1 MAGAPERELLTRF
14 EVQKFLGKGSY
25 GSVYRVRRL
34 SDNKIYALK
43 ETNVRN
49 LSQQERQDAVNEIR
63 LLASVQQNTAIS
75 GFHEAFIDGNR
86 LCIVMEYAPFG
97 DLSRALRKR
106 QAQRKLLPEDLIWS
120 YFIQIARG
128 LQALHSQKI
137 LHRDVK
143 TANVLR
149 MSGEIVKLGDL
160 GVAKLMK
167 NNMTNTQIGTPHY
180 MPPEVWRNRPYTFN
194 SDVWALGCVLFEMC
208 TFTVPFEARSMEEL
222 RFKVMKG
229 KIPALPQVYS
239 GDMQKMVKWLMIL
252 EPSQRPNIDAVLDH
266 PSVRRRAHLAPEP
279 EPAVPQP
286 TNAVG
291 GEASDAV
298 TLGTIKVP
306 KNLRML
312 KKRLPAPNYPDQAP
326 APAPVAAAPAPIARP
341 ASHAAPAPAPVPA
354 PKPQEEDAV
363 SSRSSGSSG
372 SGGSGSNERPAV
384 AHNDRGGYNYG
395 RPVGA
400 ARPAVGEYA
409 RGVKVPVS
417 KQHDVADRKPA
428 ASRPFAAAG
437 PRGVRPEMEAR
448 ERLERGVKDLQ
459 SVREDAAARV
469 ERAKAVL
476 ARAGLVPAGI
486 KGPGEKENVDRPAA
500 LKNMR
505 VNGAGVDAGD
515 KVGVAG
521 RRVGLSNR
529 EEGANRRVGLPPSQ
543 MGQGYGGVYAQRPQ
557 RRPAPSRNFY
567 F

>member
-1 MAGAPERELLTRF
+1 MLTHASS
-14 EVQKFLGKGSY
+14 VPFLPSR
-25 GSVYRVRRL
+25 YRVRRL

-326 APAPVAAAPAPIARP
+326 PVAPAPVAAAPAPIARP
-341 ASHAAPAPAPVPA
+341 ASHAAPAPVPAPA

-521 RRVGLSNR
+521 RRVGLNNR

>member
-1 MAGAPERELLTRF
+1 MLTHASP
-14 EVQKFLGKGSY
+14 VPFLPSR
-25 GSVYRVRRL
+25 YRVRRL

-326 APAPVAAAPAPIARP
+326 PAAPAPAPVAAAPAPIARP
-341 ASHAAPAPAPVPA
+341 ASHAAPAPAPA

>member
-1 MAGAPERELLTRF
+1 M
-14 EVQKFLGKGSY
+14 
-25 GSVYRVRRL
+25 
-34 SDNKIYALK
+34 K

-149 MSGEIVKLGDL
+149 MSGEVVKLGDL

-291 GEASDAV
+291 GDSSDAV

-326 APAPVAAAPAPIARP
+326 PAAPAPAPVAAAPAPIARP
-341 ASHAAPAPAPVPA
+341 ASHAAPA

-505 VNGAGVDAGD
+505 VNGAGD

>member
-1 MAGAPERELLTRF
+1 MLTHASPAP
-14 EVQKFLGKGSY
+14 FLPSR
-25 GSVYRVRRL
+25 YRVRRL

-326 APAPVAAAPAPIARP
+326 PVAPAPVAAAPAPIARP
-341 ASHAAPAPAPVPA
+341 ASHAAPAPAPAPA

>member
-1 MAGAPERELLTRF
+1 MNPPNMLTHASP
-14 EVQKFLGKGSY
+14 VPFLPSR
-25 GSVYRVRRL
+25 YRVRRL

-326 APAPVAAAPAPIARP
+326 PAAPAPAPVAAAPAPIARP
-341 ASHAAPAPAPVPA
+341 ASHAAPAPAPAPK

>member
-1 MAGAPERELLTRF
+1 MLTHASS
-14 EVQKFLGKGSY
+14 VPFLPSR
-25 GSVYRVRRL
+25 YRVRRL

-326 APAPVAAAPAPIARP
+326 PVAPAPVAAAPAPIARP
-341 ASHAAPAPAPVPA
+341 ASHAAPAPAPAPA

-521 RRVGLSNR
+521 RRVGLNNR

>member
-1 MAGAPERELLTRF
+1 MC
-14 EVQKFLGKGSY
+14 
-25 GSVYRVRRL
+25 
-34 SDNKIYALK
+34 
-43 ETNVRN
+43 
-49 LSQQERQDAVNEIR
+49 IR
-63 LLASVQQNTAIS
+63 
-75 GFHEAFIDGNR
+75 DR
-86 LCIVMEYAPFG
+86 
-97 DLSRALRKR
+97 
-106 QAQRKLLPEDLIWS
+106 
-120 YFIQIARG
+120 
-128 LQALHSQKI
+128 
-137 LHRDVK
+137 
-143 TANVLR
+143 
-149 MSGEIVKLGDL
+149 
-160 GVAKLMK
+160 
-167 NNMTNTQIGTPHY
+167 
-180 MPPEVWRNRPYTFN
+180 
-194 SDVWALGCVLFEMC
+194 
-208 TFTVPFEARSMEEL
+208 
-222 RFKVMKG
+222 
-229 KIPALPQVYS
+229 
-239 GDMQKMVKWLMIL
+239 
-252 EPSQRPNIDAVLDH
+252 
-266 PSVRRRAHLAPEP
+266 
-279 EPAVPQP
+279 
-286 TNAVG
+286 
-291 GEASDAV
+291 
-298 TLGTIKVP
+298 
-306 KNLRML
+306 
-312 KKRLPAPNYPDQAP
+312 
-326 APAPVAAAPAPIARP
+326 
-341 ASHAAPAPAPVPA
+341 
-354 PKPQEEDAV
+354 
-363 SSRSSGSSG
+363 RSSGSSG

-486 KGPGEKENVDRPAA
+486 KGPGEKENVDQPAA

>member
-1 MAGAPERELLTRF
+1 MLTHASPAP
-14 EVQKFLGKGSY
+14 FLPSR
-25 GSVYRVRRL
+25 YRVRRL

-326 APAPVAAAPAPIARP
+326 APAAPAPAPVAAAPAPIARP
-341 ASHAAPAPAPVPA
+341 ASHAAPAPAPAPA

>member
-1 MAGAPERELLTRF
+1 MLTHASP
-14 EVQKFLGKGSY
+14 VPFLPSR
-25 GSVYRVRRL
+25 YRVRRL

-208 TFTVPFEARSMEEL
+208 TFTVPFEARSMDEL

-326 APAPVAAAPAPIARP
+326 PAAPAPAPVAAAPAPIARP

-372 SGGSGSNERPAV
+372 SGGSHTIQGWRSNERPAV

-521 RRVGLSNR
+521 RRVGLGNR

>member
-1 MAGAPERELLTRF
+1 M
-14 EVQKFLGKGSY
+14 
-25 GSVYRVRRL
+25 
-34 SDNKIYALK
+34 
-43 ETNVRN
+43 RN

-149 MSGEIVKLGDL
+149 MSGEVVKLGDL

-266 PSVRRRAHLAPEP
+266 PSVRRRAHRSRLRRI
-279 EPAVPQP
+279 
-286 TNAVG
+286 VG
-291 GEASDAV
+291 VDHRGPLGRGLDQDAQ
-298 TLGTIKVP
+298 
-306 KNLRML
+306 R
-312 KKRLPAPNYPDQAP
+312 A
-326 APAPVAAAPAPIARP
+326 
-341 ASHAAPAPAPVPA
+341 H
-354 PKPQEEDAV
+354 
-363 SSRSSGSSG
+363 
-372 SGGSGSNERPAV
+372 V
-384 AHNDRGGYNYG
+384 AHLR
-395 RPVGA
+395 VL
-400 ARPAVGEYA
+400 
-409 RGVKVPVS
+409 
-417 KQHDVADRKPA
+417 
-428 ASRPFAAAG
+428 
-437 PRGVRPEMEAR
+437 R
-448 ERLERGVKDLQ
+448 EG
-459 SVREDAAARV
+459 AARV
-469 ERAKAVL
+469 EAVQRRL
-476 ARAGLVPAGI
+476 AQGHRQV
-486 KGPGEKENVDRPAA
+486 VDVHGRLRSLQFVQP
-500 LKNMR
+500 
-505 VNGAGVDAGD
+505 
-515 KVGVAG
+515 VAG
-521 RRVGLSNR
+521 ELERAHEQPRLPRQVPVLDVP
-529 EEGANRRVGLPPSQ
+529 EE
-543 MGQGYGGVYAQRPQ
+543 
-557 RRPAPSRNFY
+557 APSLVGERGGGKDRERRGGEERDAAGGGRDVTG
-567 F
+567 

>member
-1 MAGAPERELLTRF
+1 MLTHASPAP
-14 EVQKFLGKGSY
+14 FLPSR
-25 GSVYRVRRL
+25 YRVRRL

-341 ASHAAPAPAPVPA
+341 ASHAAPAPAPAPA

>member
-1 MAGAPERELLTRF
+1 MLTHASP
-14 EVQKFLGKGSY
+14 VPFLPSR
-25 GSVYRVRRL
+25 YRVRRL

-326 APAPVAAAPAPIARP
+326 PAAPAPAPVAAAPAPIARP
-341 ASHAAPAPAPVPA
+341 ASHAAPA

-400 ARPAVGEYA
+400 GRPAVGEYA

>member
-1 MAGAPERELLTRF
+1 MLTHASP
-14 EVQKFLGKGSY
+14 VPFLPSR
-25 GSVYRVRRL
+25 YRVRRL

-279 EPAVPQP
+279 EPAGLGSSSNESLRP
-286 TNAVG
+286 TS
-291 GEASDAV
+291 GETESDDPRGRSGFADE
-298 TLGTIKVP
+298 
-306 KNLRML
+306 RS
-312 KKRLPAPNYPDQAP
+312 
-326 APAPVAAAPAPIARP
+326 AAADS
-341 ASHAAPAPAPVPA
+341 ASADERSAASS
-354 PKPQEEDAV
+354 
-363 SSRSSGSSG
+363 SSRSSSASPPSS
-372 SGGSGSNERPAV
+372 SSSLSSSPRRPIF
-384 AHNDRGGYNYG
+384 
-395 RPVGA
+395 
-400 ARPAVGEYA
+400 
-409 RGVKVPVS
+409 S
-417 KQHDVADRKPA
+417 T
-428 ASRPFAAAG
+428 
-437 PRGVRPEMEAR
+437 
-448 ERLERGVKDLQ
+448 
-459 SVREDAAARV
+459 
-469 ERAKAVL
+469 L
-476 ARAGLVPAGI
+476 ARMRSSRSMPKMACMTS
-486 KGPGEKENVDRPAA
+486 KCSEKNGVS
-500 LKNMR
+500 LK
-505 VNGAGVDAGD
+505 
-515 KVGVAG
+515 K
-521 RRVGLSNR
+521 
-529 EEGANRRVGLPPSQ
+529 Q
-543 MGQGYGGVYAQRPQ
+543 
-557 RRPAPSRNFY
+557 
-567 F
+567 

>member
-1 MAGAPERELLTRF
+1 MLTHASP
-14 EVQKFLGKGSY
+14 VPFLPSR
-25 GSVYRVRRL
+25 YRVRRL

-326 APAPVAAAPAPIARP
+326 PAAPAPVAAAPAPIARP
-341 ASHAAPAPAPVPA
+341 ASHAAPAPAPAPA

>member
-1 MAGAPERELLTRF
+1 MLTHASP
-14 EVQKFLGKGSY
+14 VPFLPSR
-25 GSVYRVRRL
+25 YRVRRL

-326 APAPVAAAPAPIARP
+326 PAAPAPAPVAAAPAPIARP
-341 ASHAAPAPAPVPA
+341 ASHAAPA

-437 PRGVRPEMEAR
+437 PRGIRPEMEAR

>member
-1 MAGAPERELLTRF
+1 MLTHASP
-14 EVQKFLGKGSY
+14 VPFLPSR
-25 GSVYRVRRL
+25 YRVRRL

-326 APAPVAAAPAPIARP
+326 PVAPAPVAAAPAPIARP
-341 ASHAAPAPAPVPA
+341 ASHAAPAPAPAPA

>member
-1 MAGAPERELLTRF
+1 MLTHASS
-14 EVQKFLGKGSY
+14 VPFLPSR
-25 GSVYRVRRL
+25 YRVRRL

-326 APAPVAAAPAPIARP
+326 PVAPAPVAAAPAPIARP
-341 ASHAAPAPAPVPA
+341 ASHAAPAPVPAPA

>member
-1 MAGAPERELLTRF
+1 M
-14 EVQKFLGKGSY
+14 
-25 GSVYRVRRL
+25 
-34 SDNKIYALK
+34 K

-149 MSGEIVKLGDL
+149 MSGEVVKLGDL

-291 GEASDAV
+291 GEPNDAV

-326 APAPVAAAPAPIARP
+326 PPPPAPVAAAPAQVPKP
-341 ASHAAPAPAPVPA
+341 PVVAAPEPAL
-354 PKPQEEDAV
+354 KPHDDDAQ
-363 SSRSSGSSG
+363 SARSSGSSG
-372 SGGSGSNERPAV
+372 SGGSGGSGRSGGSGGSGGSREDRPAV

-395 RPVGA
+395 RPVGVS
-400 ARPAVGEYA
+400 RPNVGEYA

-417 KQHDVADRKPA
+417 KQHDVAERKPA
-428 ASRPFAAAG
+428 VARPFAAAG
-437 PRGVRPEMEAR
+437 PSAAARGIRPEMEAR

-459 SVREDAAARV
+459 GVREDAAARV

-486 KGPGEKENVDRPAA
+486 KGPGEKENVAADRLGA

>member
-1 MAGAPERELLTRF
+1 MLTHASP
-14 EVQKFLGKGSY
+14 VPFLPSR
-25 GSVYRVRRL
+25 YRVRRL

-326 APAPVAAAPAPIARP
+326 PAAPAPAPVAAAPAPIARP
-341 ASHAAPAPAPVPA
+341 ASHAAPAPVPAPA

-363 SSRSSGSSG
+363 SSRSSGSSGSGGSGSG

-521 RRVGLSNR
+521 RRVGLGNR

>member
-1 MAGAPERELLTRF
+1 MNPPNMLTHASPAP
-14 EVQKFLGKGSY
+14 FLPSR
-25 GSVYRVRRL
+25 YRVRRL

-291 GEASDAV
+291 GDSSDAV

-326 APAPVAAAPAPIARP
+326 APAAPAPAPVAAAPAPIARP
-341 ASHAAPAPAPVPA
+341 ASHAAPAPAPAPA

>member
-1 MAGAPERELLTRF
+1 MNPPNMLTHASPAP
-14 EVQKFLGKGSY
+14 FLPSR
-25 GSVYRVRRL
+25 YRVRRL

-326 APAPVAAAPAPIARP
+326 PAAPAPVAAAPAPIARP
-341 ASHAAPAPAPVPA
+341 ASHAAPAPAAAPA

>member
-1 MAGAPERELLTRF
+1 MNPPNMLTHASPAP
-14 EVQKFLGKGSY
+14 FLPSR
-25 GSVYRVRRL
+25 YRVRRL

-341 ASHAAPAPAPVPA
+341 ASHAAPAPAAAPA

>member
-1 MAGAPERELLTRF
+1 MLTHASP
-14 EVQKFLGKGSY
+14 VPFLPSR
-25 GSVYRVRRL
+25 YRVRRL

-326 APAPVAAAPAPIARP
+326 PAAPAPAPVAAA
-341 ASHAAPAPAPVPA
+341 PA

>member
-1 MAGAPERELLTRF
+1 MNPPNMLTHASP
-14 EVQKFLGKGSY
+14 VPFLPSR
-25 GSVYRVRRL
+25 YRVRRL

-326 APAPVAAAPAPIARP
+326 PAAPAPAPVAAAPAPIARP
-341 ASHAAPAPAPVPA
+341 ASHAAPAPAPA

>member
-1 MAGAPERELLTRF
+1 MLTHASPAP
-14 EVQKFLGKGSY
+14 FLPSR
-25 GSVYRVRRL
+25 YRVRRL

-341 ASHAAPAPAPVPA
+341 ASHAAPAPVPAPA

-521 RRVGLSNR
+521 RRVGLNNR